1 MISFDVEITINR
13 PVETVFA
20 FVSDPSAYP
29 QWQPA
34 VVENRQTSAGP
45 IGVGATGVNV
55 RQVLGQRIESTWQ
68 VASYTLNGGFGL
80 KSMSGP
86 VAYELTNSFQPVD
99 GTTRLH
105 VHFQGDPKGFFK
117 VAEPLLAG
125 TIKKEFEEDYQRL
138 KTLLE
143 SR

>member
-34 VVENRQTSAGP
+34 VVENRQTSTGP
-45 IGVGATGVNV
+45 IGVGTTGVNV

-68 VASYTLNGGFGL
+68 VTSYTPNEGFGL
-80 KSMSGP
+80 KSTSGP
-86 VAYELTNSFQPVD
+86 VAYELTNSFQAVD
-99 GTTRLH
+99 GSTRLG

-125 TIKKEFEEDYQRL
+125 TIEKEFEENNHRL